1 MSCRHSESICSGA
14 IPVLIAD
21 DWVPPFESL
30 VPFEKYG
37 VMIKEKDA
45 EKIVSELR
53 QIPPERVKLMQ
64 WSALR
69 FCYRHIISV
78 HKQWDTMLQLLLS
91 DAIN

>member
-1 MSCRHSESICSGA
+1 M
-14 IPVLIAD
+14 IAD

-30 VPFEKYG
+30 VPCEKYG
-37 VMIKEKDA
+37 VMIREIDA
-45 EKIVSELR
+45 EKVMSELR

-64 WSALR
+64 KSALR